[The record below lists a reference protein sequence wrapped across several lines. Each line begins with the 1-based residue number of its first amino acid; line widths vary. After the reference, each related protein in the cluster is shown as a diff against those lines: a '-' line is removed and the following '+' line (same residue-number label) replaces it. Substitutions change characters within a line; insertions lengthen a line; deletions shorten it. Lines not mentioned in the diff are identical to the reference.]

1 MKGEWMHVSKFVS
14 VSEIVNIPLPIPF
27 QLSKEQVL
35 CQGIIGW
42 K

>member
-1 MKGEWMHVSKFVS
+1 MHLSEFVS
-14 VSEIVNIPLPIPF
+14 VSEIVNISLSIPF

-35 CQGIIGW
+35 GQGITAW